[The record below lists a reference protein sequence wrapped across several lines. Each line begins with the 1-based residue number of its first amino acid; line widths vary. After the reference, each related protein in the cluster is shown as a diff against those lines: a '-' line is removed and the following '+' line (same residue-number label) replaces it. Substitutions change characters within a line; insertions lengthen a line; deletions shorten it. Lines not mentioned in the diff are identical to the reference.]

1 MARRVFERPRAAT
14 ETGGPRSG
22 LRALRTAPEEHGA
35 GAPRERGS
43 PPHRQRRTPGG
54 ARRDRRRAYPGA
66 GRRRAGGVEAGRIQ
80 VRIAPDR
87 GAAMQMFKV
96 RVTTA
101 GGAEQVTEYRTMA
114 PAARWF
120 LQWVGNPAGD
130 AELSDGTGTW
140 RPDADDPRVL
150 VRTDGWRYKVPE
162 APAGKRSG
170 RSPGGWACPS

>member
-1 MARRVFERPRAAT
+1 M
-14 ETGGPRSG
+14 ET
-22 LRALRTAPEEHGA
+22 
-35 GAPRERGS
+35 
-43 PPHRQRRTPGG
+43 
-54 ARRDRRRAYPGA
+54 
-66 GRRRAGGVEAGRIQ
+66 
-80 VRIAPDR
+80 
-87 GAAMQMFKV
+87 FKV

-162 APAGKRSG
+162 ALAGKRRVRG
-170 RSPGGWACPS
+170 CRNRFGPDEAAAIRNARAAGET